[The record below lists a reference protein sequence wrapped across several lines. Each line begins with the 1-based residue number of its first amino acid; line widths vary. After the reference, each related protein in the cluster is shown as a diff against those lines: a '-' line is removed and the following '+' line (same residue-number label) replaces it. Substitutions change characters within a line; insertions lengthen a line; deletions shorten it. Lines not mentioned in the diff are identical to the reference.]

1 MRILLTGAT
10 GFIGSNLF
18 LKLKNKGHR
27 VTGLALKQDKIA
39 GLKIHALD
47 LKSGKKVQDFFGR
60 HKFDAVIHLAAAV
73 PLKFSGSLEEKKIF
87 DDNFLGT
94 SNLLDAFS
102 LSSAKLFIYASSI
115 SVIGQPLF
123 KSVDETHPT
132 HPSNFYSLSKLFSE
146 MLASQYAQ
154 ATGKIFVGF
163 RITAPYGPGQ
173 RLKTVINIFL
183 ENALESK
190 DLIVFGQGKRAQDFI
205 YIDDLTDAFLLAI
218 KSKQSNIFNLGSGQ
232 SVSSLE
238 LAKTILANSPESQS
252 KIIFKGVDNQEN
264 YRLRVNIKKAKKIL
278 KFKPKYDV
286 EKGIREYLKYLVRK

>member
-18 LKLKNKGHR
+18 LKLKNKGHQ
-27 VTGLALKQDKIA
+27 VTGLALKQDKIV

-47 LKSGKKVQDFFGR
+47 LKNSKKVQDFFGH

-73 PLKFSGSLEEKKIF
+73 PVKFSGSLEEKKIF

-115 SVIGQPLF
+115 SVIGQPLT
-123 KSVDETHPT
+123 KSVDEGHPAF
-132 HPSNFYSLSKLFSE
+132 PGNFYSLSKLFGE
-146 MLASQYAQ
+146 MLGRQLAE
-154 ATGKIFVGF
+154 ATGKTFVGF

-173 RLKTVINIFL
+173 RLRTVVNIFL
-183 ENALESK
+183 ENALISK
-190 DLIVFGQGKRAQDFI
+190 DITVFGQGKRAQDFI
-205 YIDDLTDAFLLAI
+205 YIDDLTDAFLLAL

-264 YRLRVNIKKAKKIL
+264 YRLRVNIEKAKKIL